1 MAPNHCFMHPGLAKQ
16 RAKRG
21 ACPSKAAGQPLW
33 AVGAARKAHGLCEL
47 PREHSLAPARPESD
61 LKYETNGLNSPLE
74 GCCSTR
80 VPAAAFQPFLAA
92 THCRNR
98 DAVFPHTVRACF
110 GETRGELIVCGLGC
124 AGGCRWVHASS
135 DKTRAVVTTSKS
147 SCKRSL
153 LPATFEVVTR

>member
-1 MAPNHCFMHPGLAKQ
+1 MAPNHCFMHPGLGKQ

-33 AVGAARKAHGLCEL
+33 AVGAARKAHSLCEL
-47 PREHSLAPARPESD
+47 PREGSLAPAPPESD

-98 DAVFPHTVRACF
+98 DAVFPHTVCAWGNSGGTHCLWF
-110 GETRGELIVCGLGC
+110 GLC
-124 AGGCRWVHASS
+124 GGCRWVHASR

-147 SCKRSL
+147 SCQRSL
-153 LPATFEVVTR
+153 LPAMFEVVTR

>member
-1 MAPNHCFMHPGLAKQ
+1 MAPNHCFMHPGLGKQ

-47 PREHSLAPARPESD
+47 PREHSLAPAPPESD

-92 THCRNR
+92 THRRNR
-98 DAVFPHTVRACF
+98 DAVFPRTVRACF

-124 AGGCRWVHASS
+124 AGGVGGSMPAATKHVLWLPPANQAVS
-135 DKTRAVVTTSKS
+135 DLCYLRCSK
-147 SCKRSL
+147 L
-153 LPATFEVVTR
+153 